1 MRTIYTPSSID
12 QATEDKLWES
22 GLIVFDT
29 CALLDFYYMT
39 PDYQV
44 IMSDILR
51 YLSDRIWLPAQ
62 VVYEYEKNREGTAL
76 KPITEKYQ
84 DKLVQNNNLVNDLK
98 AFIGQWEKQYYHPYI
113 NSTKLQEIKDALS
126 VIEPVIAQIKTSISM
141 EYQKRRNEIRGIP
154 NNDCLADAIRS
165 LDCGTPFSFSEI
177 KEIVK
182 EGAVRY
188 ANQIAPGYKDAET
201 KSGIRKYGDLIVW
214 KETLRHAK
222 EAKRDVIFVTNDTKP
237 DWVIVDETDRDEK
250 AEKPAAAEIGMP
262 RRELLVEFEEET
274 GQSIWFYK
282 STDFIKKL
290 ESLYQPMQT
299 ELAFYGKLGLVRD
312 ILGRAEHDRELRQ
325 HHSDD
330 SLLIRC
336 GACGELFELDADDLL
351 FEWEGGVVDDRGM
364 GYETEYESEEYC
376 SCPNCEK
383 QIDLTLQV
391 WEYPMGVFNTQNIEI
406 DGGDIEEPI
415 DLSKYICFENYEE
428 CERCGERAVL
438 NSMGLCEQCEADF
451 NRFVNSDD

>member
-1 MRTIYTPSSID
+1 MRNIYTPSSID
-12 QATEDKLWES
+12 QATEAKLWDS

-39 PDYQV
+39 PGHQV

-62 VVYEYEKNREGTAL
+62 VVYEYEKNRDSAIS
-76 KPITEKYQ
+76 KPIKEKYQ
-84 DKLVQNNNLVNDLK
+84 DKLIQKNSFVNDLK
-98 AFIGQWEKQYYHPYI
+98 AFINQWERQYYHPYF
-113 NSTKLQEIKDALS
+113 STVKMQEIKDALND
-126 VIEPVIAQIKTSISM
+126 IEPKIAQIKTTMAM
-141 EYQKRRNEIRGIP
+141 EYQERKKEIRDIP
-154 NNDCLADAIRS
+154 NHDCLADAIRS
-165 LDCGTPFSFSEI
+165 LDHGTPFSFAEI
-177 KEIVK
+177 KDIVK
-182 EGAVRY
+182 EGAIRY

-201 KSGIRKYGDLIVW
+201 KNGIRKYGDLFVW

-222 EAKRDVIFVTNDTKP
+222 EAKRDVIFVTNDTKA

-290 ESLYQPMQT
+290 ESMYQPMQT

-312 ILGRAEHDRELRQ
+312 ILGRAERDRELRQ

-336 GACGELFELDADDLL
+336 GACGELFELDADELL